1 MNCRYCILI
10 KSMLASIVIL
20 FITVNYTFI
29 QCVIFE
35 VFIRIEF
42 YQGSVFHFRH
52 DIIRKPKLLRHAFN
66 KKLISITGMFNIFNS
81 KFSITLAIARSCR

>member
-10 KSMLASIVIL
+10 KFMSASIVI
-20 FITVNYTFI
+20 
-29 QCVIFE
+29 IFE

-42 YQGSVFHFRH
+42 YQSSMFHFRH